1 MRTENKQFKKVL
13 SVILSIC
20 MLLSIVPSMVF
31 AEGSETGWTQ
41 DEATNSTGCVN
52 ELVDGWVH
60 LKSGPNNG
68 NAATGTTP
76 AVFVSDTMTGGKWAK
91 SSLLLNL

>member
-31 AEGSETGWTQ
+31 AEGEGSGWTQ
-41 DEATNSTGCVN
+41 EKSDTTDVIN
-52 ELVDGWVH
+52 ELTEDGWWH
-60 LKSGPNNG
+60 FKSGPNNG
-68 NAATGTTP
+68 NNPNFGL
-76 AVFVSDTMTGGKWAK
+76 GY
-91 SSLLLNL
+91 